1 MSLAWR
7 SASGRSPRSMR
18 PRSASTSPDLRTR
31 GRHCASLPHMRKLG
45 GVLLVVP
52 LLVAG
57 CGSGT
62 DDGGAAAASPSGH
75 PGPTGTLTVF
85 AAASLTGVFTAFG
98 DQLEQENPDL
108 DVQFNFAG
116 SSALATQLTQ
126 GAPADVFASAN
137 EEQMTV
143 VTDAGLQAE
152 DPAVF
157 AENVLEIAVPTGNP
171 GNVTGLAD
179 FGNADH
185 TLAVC
190 PPAVPWGAAA
200 EAVFV
205 DAGITAQPDTEEED
219 VKAALTKVQIGEVD
233 AALVYATDVQAGGSD
248 VEGIQFPEAE
258 REINSYPICVL
269 RAAPDPAAA
278 QAFVDLVDSAGGQ
291 QALADAGFRAPTS

>member
-137 EEQMTV
+137 EKQMTL

-157 AENVLEIAVPTGNP
+157 TGNVLEIAVPKGNP

-179 FGNADH
+179 FGNADL

-190 PPAVPWGAAA
+190 APAVPCGAAA
-200 EAVFV
+200 EAVFA
-205 DAGITAQPDTEEED
+205 DAGITAQPDTEDED
-219 VKAALTKVQIGEVD
+219 VKAALTKVQLGEVD
-233 AALVYATDVQAGGSD
+233 AALVYATDVRAAGSD
-248 VEGIQFPEAE
+248 VTGIPFPEAE
-258 REINSYPICVL
+258 QAINKSPVATL
-269 RAAPDPAAA
+269 KAAPNPAAA
-278 QAFVDLVDSAGGQ
+278 KAFLALVRSDAGQ
-291 QALADAGFRAPTS
+291 KALTAAGFRKP